1 MRRVWQR
8 PRALLYDPCYATTRP
23 TAGEHVIAD
32 NLDKL
37 KIDRGAGSRRS
48 HGARIWL
55 VLGLVVIVLAA
66 ILGAI
71 WLGSDR
77 PLAVTVATVT
87 ERAGDSGGATVLNAS
102 GYVTARRQATVS
114 SKITGKLV
122 EVNVEEGDPVG
133 EGEVLARLDDS
144 RYVATLRLVESQLA
158 AARRTVE
165 ETKARLELA
174 RSTLRRAERLFAD
187 EVVGEAELD
196 AARAEVDALTA
207 RLAYD
212 GEQIRVGERNVVLRQ
227 TELDDTVIRAPFDG
241 IAISKDAEAG
251 EMVSPVSAGGGFTRT
266 GICTL
271 VDMNSLEI
279 EVDVNEAYISRVR
292 PGQPVVAVLDAY
304 PDWKIPAS
312 VITTI
317 PAADR
322 QKATFLVR
330 VGFEEL
336 DPRILPDMGIKVA
349 FREESQTD
357 GASDAHRVVTV
368 PRAAIRNESG
378 RDVVFVV
385 RDDRAERRAITV
397 AGPSS
402 GEPAEVAAG
411 LSVGER
417 VILEPPPQL
426 TDGSPVKIR

>member
-1 MRRVWQR
+1 L
-8 PRALLYDPCYATTRP
+8 RALRYDPRYATTRP

-37 KIDRGAGSRRS
+37 RIDRSAVSRRS
-48 HGARIWL
+48 HGARSRLL
-55 VLGLVVIVLAA
+55 VGLVVIVLAA
-66 ILGAI
+66 ILGVV

-114 SKITGKLV
+114 SKITGRLV
-122 EVNVEEGDPVG
+122 EVNVEEGDPVT

-144 RYVATLRLVESQLA
+144 RHRAALRLVESQLA

-165 ETKARLELA
+165 ETRARLDLA
-174 RSTLRRAERLFAD
+174 RSTLRRAERLFTD

-196 AARAEVDALTA
+196 AARAEADALEA
-207 RLAYD
+207 RLAHD
-212 GEQIRVGERNVVLRQ
+212 GEQIRVGERDVVLRQ

-241 IAISKDAEAG
+241 IAVSKDAEAG

-304 PDWKIPAS
+304 PDWKIPAR

-349 FREESQTD
+349 FREENEIAGDT
-357 GASDAHRVVTV
+357 DAHRVVTI
-368 PRAAIRNESG
+368 PRAAIRNEGG

-397 AGPSS
+397 AGSPS

-411 LSVGER
+411 LSPGEQ
-417 VILEPPPQL
+417 VILDPPPQL
-426 TDGSPVKIR
+426 ADGGAVKTR